1 MMSGSRQTFAAEPG
15 SDWIAPGQPARIWSR
30 PTRAFLQDHPPA
42 KRTRTSPGKNK
53 EQLLFI
59 YFP

>member
-30 PTRAFLQDHPPA
+30 PTRAFSQDYPPA

-53 EQLLFI
+53 EQI
-59 YFP
+59 